1 VSDGSEGFISKF
13 DTSWKSIMGN
23 LLWGSFQD
31 FIKIFITEMETFTLL
46 EQQQEVL
53 ILVL

>member
-1 VSDGSEGFISKF
+1 MRLISKF
-13 DTSWKSIMGN
+13 DTLEIYYGELIMG
-23 LLWGSFQD
+23 LFQD